1 LSEAIL
7 NEFLVLEDGLL
18 TDKQAHE
25 LSAWYVANSLIKDP
39 IAMEVNWLAIR
50 VGNQVLEAGRPRN
63 PVMSL
68 ARFNVLRDL
77 YMVEGNRLSMS
88 ELSQLLSVT
97 LTNITKLIDGLVSAG
112 LVERVEDRNDKR
124 KTWAQLTP
132 EGISFVRELLPQV
145 AGQVEKNWSSLTHQE
160 KKLLVHLLSKLRLHL
175 QISSAGEKLTG
186 IEELF

>member
-1 LSEAIL
+1 MNEGALS
-7 NEFLVLEDGLL
+7 EFLVLEDGLL

-25 LSAWYVANSLIKDP
+25 LSAWYTSNGHLKDP

-63 PVMSL
+63 PVMSF

-77 YMVEGNRLSMS
+77 YMAEGNRLSMS
-88 ELSQLLSVT
+88 HLSQLLSVT
-97 LTNITKLIDGLVSAG
+97 LTNITKLVDGLVSAN
-112 LVERVEDRNDKR
+112 LVERVEDTNDKR

-132 EGISFVRELLPQV
+132 DGMDFVRRLLPEV
-145 AGQVEKNWSSLTHQE
+145 AGQVERNWSSLTMQE
-160 KKLLVHLLSKLRLHL
+160 KKLLVHLLSKVRLHL
-175 QISSAGEKLTG
+175 QISNAGEKISG